1 MKMESDI
8 KKLIQ
13 KVDDIEQK
21 LINVNASVKFR
32 INEMMLIIE
41 KLMEDKNEWKKRY
54 ILYYWWSSL

>member
-1 MKMESDI
+1 MKMENDV

-41 KLMEDKNEWKKRY
+41 ELTGDKK
-54 ILYYWWSSL
+54 

>member
-41 KLMEDKNEWKKRY
+41 KLMEDKNE
-54 ILYYWWSSL
+54 